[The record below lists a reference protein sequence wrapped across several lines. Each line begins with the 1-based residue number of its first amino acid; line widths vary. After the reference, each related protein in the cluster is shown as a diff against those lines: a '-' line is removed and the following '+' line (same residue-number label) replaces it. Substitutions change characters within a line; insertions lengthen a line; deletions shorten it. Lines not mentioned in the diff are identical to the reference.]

1 MTFTLDCK
9 INKNLTY
16 KYSGISKFCT
26 QKCYRLQGLTTC
38 AILPTNM
45 RILKLLLK
53 RRRKKT
59 VGVTDFY
66 QESIEKVGGD
76 QIRKLVEKGLS
87 IPVLIM

>member
-1 MTFTLDCK
+1 M
-9 INKNLTY
+9 
-16 KYSGISKFCT
+16 
-26 QKCYRLQGLTTC
+26 TC

-53 RRRKKT
+53 GRQKKT

-66 QESIEKVGGD
+66 QESIEKVGRD

>member
-1 MTFTLDCK
+1 M
-9 INKNLTY
+9 
-16 KYSGISKFCT
+16 
-26 QKCYRLQGLTTC
+26 TTC